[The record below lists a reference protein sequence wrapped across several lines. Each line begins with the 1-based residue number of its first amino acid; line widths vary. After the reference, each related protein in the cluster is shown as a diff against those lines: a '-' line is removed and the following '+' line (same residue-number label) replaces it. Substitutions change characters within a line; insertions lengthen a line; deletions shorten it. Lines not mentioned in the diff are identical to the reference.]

1 MKPLQS
7 IAMGLV
13 IIAVS
18 ARINGDYDVLADPVG
33 WLLVLQGL
41 GQLPAALPHR
51 PALSTLGSVALV
63 ISVVLWFPS
72 LAAGLEREDVAL
84 LWAAALPQLAFV
96 ALLCRALATIATGP
110 AAGWLATAA
119 ALTVA
124 AAAVVTVVLATD
136 GSALAGALALTG
148 SGSLLLVIVL
158 LFRYASRPW
167 ALAPAAPLAPADGTP
182 AADGS

>member
-13 IIAVS
+13 IVALS
-18 ARINGDYDVLADPVG
+18 ARVNGEYDVLADPVG

-51 PALSTLGSVALV
+51 PALRSLGFAALLL
-63 ISVVLWFPS
+63 SGVLWFPS
-72 LAAGLEREDVAL
+72 LAEGLEREDVSL

-96 ALLCRALATIATGP
+96 ALLCRALATVASGP
-110 AAGWLATAA
+110 AVAWLTTAC
-119 ALTVA
+119 ALTVG
-124 AAAVVTVVLATD
+124 AAVIVTVVLATAQ
-136 GSALAGALALTG
+136 SSLEGALALAG
-148 SGSLLLVIVL
+148 SGSLVLVIVL

-167 ALAPAAPLAPADGTP
+167 ALAPVDQTRSAP
-182 AADGS
+182 AADRS

>member
-13 IIAVS
+13 IVALAV
-18 ARINGDYDVLADPVG
+18 RVNGPYDVIADPVG

-41 GQLPAALPHR
+41 GRLPPALPHR
-51 PALSTLGSVALV
+51 PALQTLGFLALV
-63 ISVVLWFPS
+63 MSVVLWFPS
-72 LAAGLEREDVAL
+72 LAEGLAREDVSL
-84 LWAAALPQLAFV
+84 LWAANLPQLAFV
-96 ALLCRALATIATGP
+96 ALLCRALASIATGP
-110 AAGWLATAA
+110 AVGWLTTAC

-136 GSALAGALALTG
+136 GSSLEGALALAG

-167 ALAPAAPLAPADGTP
+167 ALAPVDQTSAAEAGPA
-182 AADGS
+182 S